1 MNKYLKYKPG
11 WMQLLIFGGFTFG
24 AYLLSSFI
32 AVLILTGYYGIPLL
46 ELRTMDLSN
55 PALIP
60 ALKVLQVILSI
71 VIFLLPAVFF
81 AYFSDPKPLQ
91 YVGLK
96 NPVPKSFILIGVLLL
111 LASFP
116 MVAWLSEVNQN
127 IHLPKSMEQVE
138 KMIRNSEIQSN
149 KMIQSFLDMKSP
161 RDVFMML
168 IIIGVVPAI
177 TEEVFFRGILQRLL
191 ILLTKRAWVG
201 IIITAV
207 LFSALHGFMGF
218 FPRLALGIILGAL
231 YWYSGSLWPGL
242 LAHFLNNALQVILVY
257 NNPKFA
263 EKDPNFSVLMITA
276 STFLVVGIMV
286 YMNKISHTR
295 FAEVYDTDDF
305 HIGPRDQ
312 YIA

>member
-11 WMQLLIFGGFTFG
+11 WMQLLVFGGFTFG
-24 AYLLSSFI
+24 AYLLSNII
-32 AVLILTGYYGIPLL
+32 AVLILTGYGIPLL
-46 ELRTMDLSN
+46 EIRTLNLSN

-71 VIFLLPAVFF
+71 VIFFVPAVIF

-91 YVGLK
+91 YTGLK
-96 NPVPKSFILIGVLLL
+96 SPVPKSFILIGVLIL

-127 IHLPKSMEQVE
+127 IHLPKSMQGVE
-138 KMIRNSEIQSN
+138 KVIRNSEIQSS
-149 KMIQSFLDMKSP
+149 KMIQSFLDMKSF
-161 RDVFMML
+161 RDMFMML

-207 LFSALHGFMGF
+207 LFSSLHGFMGF

-242 LAHFLNNALQVILVY
+242 LAHFLNNALQVILVF

-263 EKDPNFSVLMITA
+263 ERDPNFSVLVITA

-286 YMNKISHTR
+286 YMNKISHTT